1 MIRRKMADE
10 VDPDGRQMV
19 AMSFN
24 RLEPGNYFAFHE
36 SGHVIYRKN
45 GRDTADRGITTVHVP
60 SEQRVLALVDAISI
74 KNNS

>member
-1 MIRRKMADE
+1 MIRRKMAG

-19 AMSFN
+19 AVSFN

-45 GRDTADRGITTVHVP
+45 GRGTAERGITSVHVP
-60 SEQRVLALVDAISI
+60 PEQRVLALVDAMSTR
-74 KNNS
+74 NNR